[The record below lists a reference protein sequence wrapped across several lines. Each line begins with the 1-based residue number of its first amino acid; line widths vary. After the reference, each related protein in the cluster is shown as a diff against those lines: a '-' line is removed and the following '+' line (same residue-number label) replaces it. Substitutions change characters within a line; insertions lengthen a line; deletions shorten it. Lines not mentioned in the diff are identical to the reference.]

1 MSKNLFVVGTGT
13 DIGKTYVAGLLV
25 KKTRELSPRAAYFKA
40 AMSGNSRRA
49 DGSLIPGDA
58 VAVREMSGIDQPL
71 TDMCPYVYEDAYSP
85 HLAAK
90 LAGQP
95 VDLARVLADFDR
107 LAAAYDYVTLEGS
120 GGILCPLRHDEQRV
134 GVADFIKTRGFASVL
149 VADAGLGTL
158 NGVGLTAAYMRA
170 AGLKLQGVIFNNFR
184 PGDVLHEDNRVMCE
198 ELFGLKT
205 LACVQPGDEDIDLA
219 AQALAALYE

>member
-13 DIGKTYVAGLLV
+13 NIGKTYVAGLLV
-25 KKTRELSPRAAYFKA
+25 KKTRELSPRSAYFKA

-58 VAVREMSGIDQPL
+58 AAVREMSGIDQPL
-71 TDMCPYVYEDAYSP
+71 ADMCPYVYEDAYSP

-90 LAGQP
+90 LAGRP
-95 VDLARVLADFDR
+95 VEPARVLADFDK
-107 LAAAYDYVTLEGS
+107 LAAQYDYVTLEGS
-120 GGILCPLRHDEQRV
+120 GGILCPLRHDEQRFGLV
-134 GVADFIKTRGFASVL
+134 DFIQARGFASVL

-170 AGLKLQGVIFNNFR
+170 EGLPLLGVIFNNFQ
-184 PGDVLHEDNRVMCE
+184 PGNVLHEDNRVMCE

-205 LACVQPGDEDIDLA
+205 LACVQPGAVDIDLP